1 MTIPNSLTCVYVT
14 ESLHC
19 SPETVKTLLIGY
31 TPMQNKKFKKTKIKR
46 GKGEGCHFMT
56 GISEVNAGVDVGFGR
71 TSYRK

>member
-1 MTIPNSLTCVYVT
+1 
-14 ESLHC
+14 
-19 SPETVKTLLIGY
+19 
-31 TPMQNKKFKKTKIKR
+31 MQNKKFKKTKIKR